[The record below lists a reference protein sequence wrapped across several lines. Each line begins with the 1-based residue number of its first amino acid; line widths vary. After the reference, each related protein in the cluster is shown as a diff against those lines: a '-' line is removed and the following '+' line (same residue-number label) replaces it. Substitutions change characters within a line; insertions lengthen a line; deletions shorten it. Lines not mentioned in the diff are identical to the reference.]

1 MSPSGR
7 VAERRRSS
15 AAHVRSILDNTLD
28 AVIALDAA
36 GRVTFWNPHAEQTF
50 GVPREGAIGRGLAE
64 VILPQAERGV
74 FARTLARL
82 TKAEGEANL
91 RLELE
96 ARREDGGAFPL
107 ELTITAIPD
116 GGDFSFSAFAR
127 DITQRRHDDR
137 ERARLLADAERAR
150 TQAETASRVK
160 DEFLSMLSHEL
171 RTP

>member
-36 GRVTFWNPHAEQTF
+36 GRVTFWNPQAEQTF
-50 GVPREGAIGRGLAE
+50 GVTREGAIGRDLAE
-64 VILPQAERGV
+64 VILPEAERGV

-82 TKAEGEANL
+82 AGAEGEANL

-96 ARREDGGAFPL
+96 ARR
-107 ELTITAIPD
+107 
-116 GGDFSFSAFAR
+116 GD
-127 DITQRRHDDR
+127 
-137 ERARLLADAERAR
+137 
-150 TQAETASRVK
+150 
-160 DEFLSMLSHEL
+160 
-171 RTP
+171 